1 MGEHSLSTWGYL
13 TTPANVLAGASQ
25 FPVDLPPQPHAMQN
39 VIMIAALIYHP
50 KVWPIPFDT
59 GACEDMISSWGT
71 KVVECAPRT
80 WDKSTHGLPEVIR
93 ASGADEITDI
103 RAAVLSH
110 LHYDHAG
117 GLEHFVG
124 AGWCKGMS
132 FNLVYN
138 TDLEIWCYEELK
150 NAFWTDA
157 TGPERATYLK
167 DCLLVVQFKWKAFQG
182 QPFEIFRGISFH
194 RYPSHTVGSIAMELK
209 LEKTG
214 LVVLTGDAFHVKEN
228 YEGGIHP
235 GTLTR
240 AFNEWHRSREYIR
253 TLVER
258 KQATVMTLH
267 IPMR

>member
-1 MGEHSLSTWGYL
+1 MSPVLATLSTGAKLWVNI
-13 TTPANVLAGASQ
+13 ANVLAGASQ

-39 VIMIAALIYHP
+39 VIMIAALIYQP

-124 AGWCKGMS
+124 AGW
-132 FNLVYN
+132 Y
-138 TDLEIWCYEELK
+138 LEIWCYEELK

-167 DCLLVVQFKWKAFQG
+167 DCLLV
-182 QPFEIFRGISFH
+182 IFRGISFH

-214 LVVLTGDAFHVKEN
+214 LVVLTGDAFH
-228 YEGGIHP
+228 
-235 GTLTR
+235 
-240 AFNEWHRSREYIR
+240 WHRSREYIR